1 MRMYRNGLWGTSQV
15 HLCGAHLEGAST
27 RTSLV
32 AGMMTVAAMLPALL
46 GLVLLQPVPQQRV
59 VAAPRRTSAVVAAL
73 DYKDP
78 EVAKE
83 FSAISALD
91 TEAVEDELAVSGIR
105 VPPTVNDMD
114 MRMMLVE
121 VRRPRARR
129 TQDRRRASL
138 RPRAD

>member
-1 MRMYRNGLWGTSQV
+1 MRNGVRAPRQTV
-15 HLCGAHLEGAST
+15 HLTGRGVYAVCP
-27 RTSLV
+27 V
-32 AGMMTVAAMLPALL
+32 ADMMTVAAIMPALL
-46 GLVLLQPVPQQRV
+46 GLVLLQPVPQHRV
-59 VAAPRRTSAVVAAL
+59 VAAPRRTAAIVAAL

-83 FSAISALD
+83 FTAIQALD
-91 TEAVEDELAVSGIR
+91 TEAVEDELALSGIK

-121 VRRPRARR
+121 VNRPRAPH
-129 TQDRRRASL
+129 TQYRASL